1 MFDRVRQLISPPF
14 FEGDEE
20 KTRIASLLNSTLW
33 ATLTVA
39 ALALI
44 FLSWFARLEGAVL
57 VTGGSLLLVSGT
69 WAILRR
75 GHVRAACMFFVFL
88 LFLIETY
95 LMAASGGADTSLVV
109 SYIVVMI
116 IAAVLLGGR
125 AVFLFAGLSLA
136 AILGMVYL
144 ELNAILPTATSI
156 TSPIGRLAWLIAH
169 ALLGATLLYLAVRG
183 INRALERARTT
194 ERDLIESN
202 RRLQGVQASLQE
214 RNEVLQ
220 TTVRQYGDHL
230 TQVAQGDLTVRLSL
244 NGDRD
249 GDNDD
254 DPLIVLGH
262 RMNETVAALQGMI
275 ATIRDTVDELGEV
288 SAEIINSTA
297 RQVASASEQSAVID
311 QTANTVDEVR
321 DIAEQ
326 VVARAEE
333 VADGARRSLD
343 FSRAGTSSVQSNVES
358 MVQIQTRV
366 ESIAE
371 NIMSLSGHTQRI
383 GQIIA
388 TVNEIASQSNM
399 LALNASVEAARAGEN
414 GKGCLVVAE
423 EVRSLSEQSKRATI
437 QVKMILSDIL
447 RATEL
452 TGLATEDGVARVEKG
467 VESATRMGEAIQ
479 QLGNVIAGS
488 SQAATQTVA
497 GGRQQSA
504 GIDRIALAMGNI
516 KQATTQSMTSIRQA
530 GGAAR
535 NLNKLARN
543 LAKSVEQYRL

>member
-39 ALALI
+39 VLALF
-44 FLSWFARLEGAVL
+44 FLSWFARLEGTAL
-57 VTGGSLLLVSGT
+57 VTGGSILLVSGT
-69 WAILRR
+69 WAILHR

-95 LMAASGGADTSLVV
+95 LMVASGGADTSLVV
-109 SYIVVMI
+109 SYVVVMI
-116 IAAVLLGGR
+116 VAAVLLGGR
-125 AVFLFAGLSLA
+125 AVFLFAGLSIA

-144 ELNAILPTATSI
+144 EFNGVLPTATSI

-183 INRALERARTT
+183 INRALDRARTT

-202 RRLQGVQASLQE
+202 RQLQGVQASLQE

-244 NGDRD
+244 NGDGD
-249 GDNDD
+249 GNDD

-275 ATIRDTVDELGEV
+275 AMIRDTVDELGEV
-288 SAEIINSTA
+288 SAEILNSTA

-414 GKGCLVVAE
+414 GKGFSVVAE

-452 TGLATEDGVARVEKG
+452 TGLATEEGVARVEKG